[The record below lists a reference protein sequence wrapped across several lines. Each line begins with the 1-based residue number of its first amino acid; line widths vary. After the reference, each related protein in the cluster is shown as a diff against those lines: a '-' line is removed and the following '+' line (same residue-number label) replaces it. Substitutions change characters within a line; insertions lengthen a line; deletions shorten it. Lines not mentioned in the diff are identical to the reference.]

1 VHTARER
8 HRSSRDRLLGVLEV
22 VTVNVLIW
30 GAVAMV
36 VIGLLFA
43 RRRTRRSELAQWHRA
58 AARMDRLCPPANDS
72 ATLWCKV
79 VAAPSV
85 IELPEQVELPEQ
97 LELPEQ

>member
-1 VHTARER
+1 
-8 HRSSRDRLLGVLEV
+8 
-22 VTVNVLIW
+22 
-30 GAVAMV
+30 MV

-97 LELPEQ
+97 QALPEQQTLPEQQVSPDLDEHTDTSRPTTDVPAA

>member
-1 VHTARER
+1 M
-8 HRSSRDRLLGVLEV
+8 
-22 VTVNVLIW
+22 NVLIW

-85 IELPEQVELPEQ
+85 IELPEQQALPEQ
-97 LELPEQ
+97 QTLPEQQVSPDPDEQTDTSRPTTDVPAA